1 MTRVLAVAGKGGV
14 GKTTFSTF
22 LILALARKGSIV
34 LAVDADPNTNLDEKL
49 GVKLEGTIGQLREE
63 ISKNVEN
70 LPAGISKPE
79 YIQIKLQEALTEGPG
94 FDLVALGR
102 QEGPGCYCYIN
113 QLLRTTLDS
122 LSEKYRNVVID
133 NEAGMEHLSRRT
145 TRKVDLLFIVADPTM
160 MGIKTATRIKE
171 LARRMDIKVGKCIL
185 VVNRTDGLPDNLKKI
200 IDEAGFDHLELIP
213 DDPDVR
219 KASEMGEPLSNVP
232 ASSTARK
239 KVEAVLASLS

>member
-1 MTRVLAVAGKGGV
+1 MTKVLAVAGKGGV
-14 GKTTFSTF
+14 GKTTLSTF
-22 LILALARKGSIV
+22 IILSLAKKGSVV

-63 ISKNVEN
+63 ISRNVDN

-79 YIQIKLQEALTEGPG
+79 YIQLKLREAVSEGPG

-122 LSEKYRNVVID
+122 LSEKYRYVVID

-145 TRKVDLLFIVADPTM
+145 TRQVDSLFIVTEATAI
-160 MGIKTATRIKE
+160 GIKTAIRIKE
-171 LARRMDIKVGKCIL
+171 LARKMDIKVGKFIL
-185 VVNRTDGLPDNLKKI
+185 VVNRAESLPENLKGTLG
-200 IDEAGFDHLELIP
+200 DAAFDAVELIP
-213 DDPDVR
+213 EDPNIKNAAENGDPLGGVPESSPTR
-219 KASEMGEPLSNVP
+219 K
-232 ASSTARK
+232 R
-239 KVEAVLASLS
+239 VEEILAKFL

>member
-122 LSEKYRNVVID
+122 LSEKYRYVVID

-145 TRKVDLLFIVADPTM
+145 TRQVDTLFIVAEPTS
-160 MGIKTATRIKE
+160 MGIKTATRIKD
-171 LARRMDIKVGKCIL
+171 LARKMDIKVGKYVL
-185 VVNRTDGLPDNLKKI
+185 VVNRADSLPENLI
-200 IDEAGFDHLELIP
+200 GAVDEAAFDAVELIP
-213 DDPDVR
+213 DDTNVKRAAENGD
-219 KASEMGEPLSNVP
+219 PLGGVP
-232 ASSTARK
+232 QGSPARK
-239 KVEAVLASLS
+239 RVGEILAMFS